1 MRKFSPVALCSFFRF
16 LENFRSL
23 TIVAPFLLQSYSDVC
38 PFQDLFVHLPTL
50 EKAYKLLTPSR
61 VG

>member
-1 MRKFSPVALCSFFRF
+1 MRKFSTLTLCSFFRF
-16 LENFRSL
+16 LENFRLL
-23 TIVAPFLLQSYSDVC
+23 TIVAPFLLHSCSDVC

-50 EKAYKLLTPSR
+50 EKAYTLLTPLG